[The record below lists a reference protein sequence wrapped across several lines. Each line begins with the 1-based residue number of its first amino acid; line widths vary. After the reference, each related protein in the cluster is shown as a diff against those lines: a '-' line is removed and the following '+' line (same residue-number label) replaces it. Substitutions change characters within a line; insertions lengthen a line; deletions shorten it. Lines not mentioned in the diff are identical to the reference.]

1 MQSTNNKF
9 KFKVGA
15 SEETVAYGADVK
27 SWKNFEEGADIKAEE
42 SNHCTVVECD
52 RNYKAVSKGD
62 VVVDLKA

>member
-1 MQSTNNKF
+1 M
-9 KFKVGA
+9 
-15 SEETVAYGADVK
+15 AYGTDVK
-27 SWKNFEEGADIKAEE
+27 SWKNFEEGADIKAAE

>member
-1 MQSTNNKF
+1 MNNKF

-15 SEETVAYGADVK
+15 SEEAVEYGTDVK
-27 SWKNFEEGADIKAEE
+27 SWKNFEEGADIKAAE